1 VWQQTQE
8 DLVFDTLIESKPKSR
23 HAGGV
28 GSGVL
33 SVIFHGVVISAA
45 IVATLSAGEQVTE
58 ERVVQLTVQVEQKK
72 AAEAKQE
79 AAPPPPVAQGF
90 RTLAIPTNI
99 PVDIPPPSTQEF
111 NAADFSGVGVEGG
124 IARGQEQER
133 QTVIRQDQP
142 YLEAVVEERPERISS
157 PPVRYPD
164 ILRQAGIEGRV
175 LLEMVIDTSGHVER
189 GSMRVLSSTHQLFE
203 GPAREMAQ
211 ASLFSPGRIQ
221 GRAVRVRVQQPINF
235 NIQRAGQNP

>member
-1 VWQQTQE
+1 M
-8 DLVFDTLIESKPKSR
+8 FDTLIESQPKSR
-23 HAGGV
+23 HAGGF

-33 SVIFHGVVISAA
+33 SVVFHAVVISAA
-45 IVATLSAGEQVTE
+45 VYATLSAGESVIE
-58 ERVVQLTVQVEQKK
+58 ERQVDITLQVEQQKQ
-72 AAEAKQE
+72 AEQKQE
-79 AAPPPPVAQGF
+79 AAPPPPQAVRGF
-90 RTLAIPTNI
+90 QTLAIPTSI

-124 IARGQEQER
+124 IAAGREQDR

-142 YLEAVVEERPERISS
+142 YLEAVVEERPERVSS

-175 LLEMVIDTSGHVER
+175 LLELVIDTTGHAER
-189 GSMRVLSSTHQLFE
+189 GSIRVLSSTHQLFE
-203 GPAREMAQ
+203 GPAREMTQ

-221 GRAVRVRVQQPINF
+221 GRPVRVRVQLPINF
-235 NIQRAGQNP
+235 TIARAGQTP